1 MHEIRFAVRAKYFA
15 RSTKFFAVRAKYFA
29 GSTKFFAQRPKYFTR
44 STKFFAVSAKDLPVI
59 ARLFAMPDPYF
70 AVGAGFP
77 REIYLTVPL
86 GFTPYSSL

>member
-1 MHEIRFAVRAKYFA
+1 MHEIRFAQ
-15 RSTKFFAVRAKYFA
+15 RAKYFA

-44 STKFFAVSAKDLPVI
+44 STKFFAVRAIDLPVI

-77 REIYLTVPL
+77 GEIYLTVPL